1 MKAADDNHFMV
12 NISSVTNLLPQDFN
26 CELAIIAEDNGK
38 KYILKSASKNLCLEL
53 IILPCLRI
61 INVLLKTWKMEN
73 IEFMLLLNLR
83 MIPIGK
89 CSALLMVGKQL
100 YLDKG

>member
-1 MKAADDNHFMV
+1 MKVADDNHFTV
-12 NISSVTNLLPQDFN
+12 IISSVTNLLPQDFN
-26 CELAIIAEDNGK
+26 GELAIIAEANGK
-38 KYILKSASKNLCLEL
+38 KYILKSVSKNLCLEL